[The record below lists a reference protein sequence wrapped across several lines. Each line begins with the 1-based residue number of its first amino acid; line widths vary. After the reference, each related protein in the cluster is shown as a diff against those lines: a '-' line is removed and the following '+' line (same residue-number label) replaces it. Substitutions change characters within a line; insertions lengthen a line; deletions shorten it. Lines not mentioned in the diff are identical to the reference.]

1 MKGHPVFIEL
11 PSAPM
16 QEIYRKIQ
24 QVAESDLSFFIL
36 GETGV
41 GKEGVAQYIHKNSSH
56 QDKLFIPINCGRFTA
71 EFLQSELFGHEEGA
85 FTGANRQRKGA
96 FERIN
101 GGTLFLDEVTEM
113 SEEAQKMFLR
123 VLDTKTFTRLGGNE
137 TLTADFQI
145 IAATNRNIGEAVLKA
160 EFRADLYYRLANMT
174 LNIPPLRERTED
186 IAPLVGA
193 FIDEFNIKD
202 RPGGVTGITPAALV
216 RLEQASWPGNIRQL
230 RSTIETAVALATT
243 NNLEVKDFPYNF
255 FTLSSSEKSIP
266 PPDMENTSD
275 YPESVHALVSIWQT
289 LPLEIRQTI
298 IRELSKH
305 LPELSHNFE
314 TSHTLATDEN
324 SELLNIKDMNQHE
337 ILREVAQKR
346 IAECASLSDAA
357 HSLDIDIRTL
367 QKHASWQQ

>member
-16 QEIYRKIQ
+16 QEIYCTIQ

-41 GKEGVAQYIHKNSSH
+41 GKEGVAQYIHENSSRR
-56 QDKLFIPINCGRFTA
+56 DKPFIPINCGRFSA

-85 FTGANRQRKGA
+85 FTGANQQRRGA

-101 GGTLFLDEVTEM
+101 GGTLFLDEVTEI
-113 SEEAQKMFLR
+113 SEDAQKMFLR

-137 TLTADFQI
+137 TLTAEFQI

-160 EFRADLYYRLANMT
+160 EFRADLYYRFANLT

-186 IAPLVGA
+186 IAPLVDA
-193 FIDEFNIKD
+193 FIDEFNAKN
-202 RPGGVTGITPAALV
+202 RPEGVTGITPAALA

-230 RSTIETAVALATT
+230 RNTIETAVALATT
-243 NNLEVKDFPYNF
+243 NNLEVKDLPYNF
-255 FTLSSSEKSIP
+255 FTLPGLEKSIP
-266 PPDMENTSD
+266 PPDMEGTSNH
-275 YPESVHALVSIWQT
+275 PESVHALVSIWQT
-289 LPLEIRQTI
+289 LPSEIRQTI
-298 IRELSKH
+298 IRELAKH
-305 LPELSHNFE
+305 LPEFSCD
-314 TSHTLATDEN
+314 DEN

-337 ILREVAQKR
+337 ILRAVAQKR

-367 QKHASWQQ
+367 QKHASWRQ